1 MTTSAYP
8 PESLGD
14 FVQKLFLH
22 GDTDQA
28 ALRHKLALFLYC
40 LLDRQGGAAGQK
52 LNLASFKYDAY
63 YELTVCSSCTIAKA
77 LAMHAFLCMRLA
89 LLKSYAASVG
99 VHEHSA
105 CLPT

>member
-1 MTTSAYP
+1 MYLFLSQLQGVTSSIYP

-22 GDTDQA
+22 GDTDHA

-52 LNLASFKYDAY
+52 LNLASF
-63 YELTVCSSCTIAKA
+63 
-77 LAMHAFLCMRLA
+77 RLA
-89 LLKSYAASVG
+89 ICCPPGTQSCLDLCYHQAATLTCDQG
-99 VHEHSA
+99 A
-105 CLPT
+105 APLTAD